1 MFWASTWAKDNFG
14 VFWDMS
20 LLGLSIFSLHL
31 GSLGWRQAGV
41 PGREGQAEARVEG
54 RGGRGRAGAWG
65 PMAGLWPGPG
75 RGGSSDRSG
84 HGLGSFRL
92 EFGTTSFPITIMGL
106 ELVRGN
112 PGIQSYGLPSEG
124 LVSCRLGHQTF
135 DKG

>member
-1 MFWASTWAKDNFG
+1 
-14 VFWDMS
+14 MS

-75 RGGSSDRSG
+75 RGA
-84 HGLGSFRL
+84 HLTGLA
-92 EFGTTSFPITIMGL
+92 MGW
-106 ELVRGN
+106 GA
-112 PGIQSYGLPSEG
+112 
-124 LVSCRLGHQTF
+124 LG
-135 DKG
+135 